1 MSEQDERDP
10 VTRTDEDRARDHST
24 IDRLADELLPA
35 LVAKLGA
42 SGLGEIEVREGDW
55 RIRLRM
61 PATADERP
69 RARRAGAGA
78 RGAPGSAAPLAGTAG
93 SGRGEDDSPWPV
105 ASGPRGSGGE
115 GSRAVAHEPR
125 PRAVATS
132 PGVGVYSP
140 RPGLS
145 VGSRV
150 RAGDR
155 LGSVDVLGVRHDVV
169 APTDGVI
176 GGSYADPGE
185 AVEYGQELIRIE
197 LPGAPAGGS
206 GMLDPRGQEPL
217 EAGDDGAAPVAP
229 AGGATA

>member
-1 MSEQDERDP
+1 MSTRDERDP
-10 VTRTDEDRARDHST
+10 MARTDDDRARDHAT
-24 IDRLADELLPA
+24 IERLADELLPA

-42 SGLGEIEVREGDW
+42 SGLAEIEVREDDW

-69 RARRAGAGA
+69 PVRRAGPSVRSASA
-78 RGAPGSAAPLAGTAG
+78 GAPGADVNGPG
-93 SGRGEDDSPWPV
+93 PV
-105 ASGPRGSGGE
+105 ASGPRGSGDP
-115 GSRAVAHEPR
+115 SRTVAHEPR

-132 PGVGVYSP
+132 PGVGFYSP

-155 LGSVDVLGVRHDVV
+155 LGSVDVLGVRHDVL

-185 AVEYGQELIRIE
+185 AVEYGQELMRIE
-197 LPGAPAGGS
+197 LPGAPGS
-206 GMLDPRGQEPL
+206 GVGTPGSG
-217 EAGDDGAAPVAP
+217 AGDASTPSGRAGEVAE
-229 AGGATA
+229 